1 MTTSGKVDKLQKM
14 FGDGTGL
21 CRSDPLLLPLQ
32 GALRARQQRFLS
44 RYAELEQAGGLLGA
58 SVMLLFGA
66 QAPSALPYVIAFAA
80 GNFLYVAM
88 ADLIPTLHH
97 SGLDKN
103 ATRQLILIGL
113 GIATMALL

>member
-1 MTTSGKVDKLQKM
+1 MRFPRRPATS
-14 FGDGTGL
+14 
-21 CRSDPLLLPLQ
+21 RSCWPP
-32 GALRARQQRFLS
+32 AIPAPRAFVLNLAS
-44 RYAELEQAGGLLGA
+44 AAGGLLGA

>member
-1 MTTSGKVDKLQKM
+1 MSTASFHPGIDSAAVLPSTSSGSM
-14 FGDGTGL
+14 N
-21 CRSDPLLLPLQ
+21 
-32 GALRARQQRFLS
+32 
-44 RYAELEQAGGLLGA
+44 
-58 SVMLLFGA
+58 
-66 QAPSALPYVIAFAA
+66 VIAFAA

-113 GIATMALL
+113 GMRDVRDRLSPAP